1 MPPRTEAER
10 QDWITRTLDPEH
22 ELPPEQR
29 TDQWVRDALEASGF
43 IIFTDLPWIAA
54 SQDEVNRIAEEGWKA
69 WWDAADA
76 DERAAFD
83 TEASGT
89 VDLLFLPE
97 ELTELR
103 QRGVAPEMFT
113 TALQHVAACHAAAL
127 AP

>member
-10 QDWITRTLDPEH
+10 QDWITRTLDPDH
-22 ELPPEQR
+22 EIPPEQR
-29 TDQWVRDALEASGF
+29 TDEWVREALEASGF
-43 IIFTDLPWIAA
+43 LIFTDLPWIPAG
-54 SQDEVNRIAEEGWKA
+54 QDEVNRIAEEGWKA

-76 DERAAFD
+76 AERDAFD
-83 TEASGT
+83 TEAPGT

-103 QRGVAPEMFT
+103 QRGATAEMLAS
-113 TALQHVAACHAAAL
+113 ALQHVAARHAAAL